1 MPPRP
6 RRRIADTDPPIAYTY
21 PGAAKANAPTAETA
35 QRLTPAAMAEQP
47 IPPATPAP
55 ESPDD
60 DIRFPQLSW
69 QRGETGD
76 YAETYGPLYVHD
88 KISPVDFIDTL
99 LRLPDAG
106 AVAAQGQLGFAAHNG
121 WRDADGQPAPHASWF
136 PYQYRGHWTN
146 RLIRATGQRAMA
158 SLLHKDG
165 MRGQVDLIYMDPP
178 YNISFKSNFQVGADS
193 PETEATLDN
202 LPYDPIAV
210 NAFRDAYRNGVHS
223 YLDGLY
229 EQLKLGRE
237 LLADTGSFIM
247 QIGPENLH
255 QVALLMGEVFNP
267 HNHVATIP
275 YRTANM
281 PASRHITGI
290 GNWLV
295 WFAKDIDQTKSRKL
309 RMQYQNRSE
318 TLQYLGTAAK
328 IVVDDEVER
337 NLSRQERENPDLIPA
352 NAKIFTTH
360 ALDSSLIRAGRS
372 VPYYHHP
379 DGRPCDEH
387 NTAWDDHKCTELCD
401 VAENDCPLGKQCGPN
416 CHANAYPCGTDRHW
430 SVSLRGLHSI
440 AMQGRLQIGKKGALR
455 FIRYES
461 EAPGKM
467 IDALWETGGIVSNK
481 QYIVETPARV
491 LERVLLMT
499 TDPGDLVLDLTCGSG
514 AMPIQAETW
523 GRRWIACDVSAVSIA
538 IARER
543 ITLTT
548 YPYHLLLDSPEGH
561 RRDHELAQALLPPE
575 RRVPFAPRESYGYD
589 PAYETEAE
597 KRAGRRQGL
606 VQERQ
611 MRVSAAT
618 LAYGADPV
626 KDVIWHPDRTV
637 PDGRRRR
644 VASAFA
650 VESDSPYRS
659 VRPDEVLNREA
670 AASAVDVVA
679 ALQTAGFTLRERGGG
694 NQPDPVTARITGNLE
709 QAGVLQP
716 GHGRWRVENMQPAE
730 RRDLTHTGALVTP
743 DGQRHKAHFYIG
755 AADEVISST
764 KTAYA
769 ANAALT
775 DPDAR
780 HLLMVGFARDGDAL
794 PVNAQFPTLTILQ
807 VAANRDLQLPHLKDG
822 REDHAFTI
830 VSEPEIKL
838 HRQPDGPD
846 AGKVRL
852 EVRGLNAFNPA
863 KGLVE
868 APDARHIMGIMT
880 DTAYDGESFRARL
893 INVRPVKRNQRTLR
907 NLQSAFRGRIDA
919 ERWAQMQSATTVP
932 FELPEPGIKIAV
944 KVIDQTGTEH
954 MAVLDDP
961 RDPQWY

>member
-6 RRRIADTDPPIAYTY
+6 RRRIADTDPPVAYTY
-21 PGAAKANAPTAETA
+21 PGAEKANAPTAETA
-35 QRLTPAAMAEQP
+35 QRLTPAEMAEQP
-47 IPPATPAP
+47 IPPAVPAAAP
-55 ESPDD
+55 AEE
-60 DIRFPQLSW
+60 IRFPQLSW

-88 KISPVDFIDTL
+88 KVSPVDFIDTL
-99 LRLPDAG
+99 LRLPDAD
-106 AVAAQGQLGFAAHNG
+106 AVAYQGQLGFAAHNG

-255 QVALLMGEVFNP
+255 QVALLMGEVFSP

-275 YRTANM
+275 YTTAANSSTRM
-281 PASRHITGI
+281 IPEI
-290 GNWLV
+290 GNWLI
-295 WFAKDIDQTKSRKL
+295 WFAKDKP
-309 RMQYQNRSE
+309 N
-318 TLQYLGTAAK
+318 AK
-328 IVVDDEVER
+328 YRQLYEQ
-337 NLSRQERENPDLIPA
+337 LSMRENIAHMTWHAFLELADGSTRRLTDAEKADPDTIPQGA
-352 NAKIFTTH
+352 VAYRQMR
-360 ALDSSLIRAGRS
+360 LDSSSESSTDRS
-372 VPYYHHP
+372 ATWHYDPEQYP
-379 DGRPCDEH
+379 DRPAHYPEH
-387 NTAWDDHKCTELCD
+387 SS
-401 VAENDCPLGKQCGPN
+401 
-416 CHANAYPCGTDRHW
+416 AYPCPTGRHW
-430 SVSLRGLHSI
+430 RVSPQGLHAI
-440 AMQGRLQIGKKGALR
+440 AAQGRMDFTSNNQLR
-455 FIRYES
+455 FKRYAHEVPGRPITS
-461 EAPGKM
+461 SWNRLAAPQ
-467 IDALWETGGIVSNK
+467 ERRYV
-481 QYIVETPARV
+481 VETPAEV
-491 LERVLLMT
+491 LRRCLLMT

-548 YPYHLLLDSPEGH
+548 YPYHLLVDSPEGH
-561 RRDHELAQALLPPE
+561 RRDHELAMALLPPE

-679 ALQTAGFTLRERGGG
+679 ALQTAGFTLNERGGG
-694 NQPDPVTARITGNLE
+694 HQPDPVTDRITGNLE
-709 QAGVLQP
+709 KAGVLQP

-830 VSEPEIKL
+830 VSEPEVKL
-838 HRQPDGPD
+838 HLQPDGPD
-846 AGKVRL
+846 VGKVRL

-868 APDARHIMGIMT
+868 APDARHLMGLMT

-919 ERWAQMQSATTVP
+919 QRWAQMQSAITVP

>member
-6 RRRIADTDPPIAYTY
+6 RRRIADTDPPVAYTY
-21 PGAAKANAPTAETA
+21 PGAEKANAPTAETA
-35 QRLTPAAMAEQP
+35 QRLTPAEMAEQP
-47 IPPATPAP
+47 IPPPTPPAAP
-55 ESPDD
+55 AEE
-60 DIRFPQLSW
+60 IRFPQLSW

-88 KISPVDFIDTL
+88 KVSPVDFIDTL
-99 LRLPDAG
+99 LLLPDAD
-106 AVAAQGQLGFAAHNG
+106 AVAPQGQLGFAAHNG

-136 PYQYRGHWTN
+136 PYKYRGHWTN

-247 QIGPENLH
+247 QIAPENLH
-255 QVALLMGEVFNP
+255 QVAMLMGEVFNP

-309 RMQYQNRSE
+309 RVQYQNRRE

-328 IVVDDEVER
+328 IAVADEVER

-360 ALDSSLIRAGRS
+360 ALDSSHIRAGRS

-401 VAENDCPLGKQCGPN
+401 VAENDCPLGKQCGPQ
-416 CHANAYPCGTDRHW
+416 CHASIYPCPTGRCW
-430 SVSLRGLHSI
+430 RVSLRGLHSI

-548 YPYHLLLDSPEGH
+548 YPYHLLVDSPEGH
-561 RRDHELAQALLPPE
+561 RRDHELAMALLPPE

-659 VRPDEVLNREA
+659 VRPDEVLNRGA

-679 ALQTAGFTLRERGGG
+679 ALQTAGFTLNERGGG
-694 NQPDPVTARITGNLE
+694 HQPDPVTARITGNLE
-709 QAGVLQP
+709 KAGVLQP

-830 VSEPEIKL
+830 VSEPEVKL

-868 APDARHIMGIMT
+868 APDARHLMGLMT

-907 NLQSAFRGRIDA
+907 NLQSAFQGRIDA
-919 ERWAQMQSATTVP
+919 QRWAQMQSAITVP

>member
-1 MPPRP
+1 MPPRT
-6 RRRIADTDPPIAYTY
+6 RRHTADTAPPAAYTY
-21 PGAAKANAPTAETA
+21 PGAAKANNPTSETA
-35 QRLTPAAMAEQP
+35 QRMAPADMAEQP
-47 IPPATPAP
+47 IPPETPMP
-55 ESPDD
+55 ETSSRE
-60 DIRFPQLSW
+60 IRFPQLAW
-69 QRGETGD
+69 QRGTAD
-76 YAETYGPLYVHD
+76 NYAETYGPLYVHD
-88 KISPVDFIDTL
+88 KVSPVDFIDTL
-99 LRLPDAG
+99 LRLPAADA
-106 AVAAQGQLGFAAHNG
+106 AARQGQLGFAAHNG
-121 WRDADGQPAPHASWF
+121 WRDDAGRPAPNASWY
-136 PYQYRGHWTN
+136 PYRYRGHWTN

-158 SLLHKDG
+158 SILHKDG
-165 MRGQVDLIYMDPP
+165 MRGQIGLIYMDPP

-193 PETEATLDN
+193 PEAEATLDN
-202 LPYDPIAV
+202 LPYDPVVI
-210 NAFRDAYRNGVHS
+210 NAFRDTYRNGVHS

-247 QIGPENLH
+247 QIAPENLH
-255 QVALLMGEVFNP
+255 QVAMLMGEIFGP

-309 RMQYQNRSE
+309 RVQYQNRSDL
-318 TLQYLGTAAK
+318 LQYLGSATKVAVADS
-328 IVVDDEVER
+328 IPR
-337 NLSRQERENPDLIPA
+337 NLSRQERENPELIPA
-352 NAKIFTTH
+352 DAKLFTTH
-360 ALDSSLIRAGRS
+360 ALDSSHIRAGRS

-379 DGRPCDEH
+379 EGRPCDEH
-387 NTAWDDHKCTELCD
+387 HKTWDNHACTELCD
-401 VAENDCPLGKQCGPN
+401 APENDCPLGKKCGDQ
-416 CHANAYPCGTDRHW
+416 CHASIYQCPAGRCW

-440 AMQGRLQIGKKGALR
+440 AMQGRLHIGKKGALR

-491 LERVLLMT
+491 LERCILMT

-548 YPYHLLLDSPEGH
+548 YPYHLLVDSPEGH
-561 RRDHELAQALLPPE
+561 RKDHALAQALLPPE
-575 RRVPFAPRESYGYD
+575 RRIPFAPRESYGYD
-589 PAYETEAE
+589 PAYATAAE

-626 KDVIWHPDRTV
+626 RDVIYHPDRTV

-644 VASAFA
+644 VAAAFT

-659 VRPDEVLNREA
+659 VRPDEALGRA
-670 AASAVDVVA
+670 AATPTVDVVDT
-679 ALQTAGFTLRERGGG
+679 LQAGGFTLSANGGG
-694 NQPDPVTARITGNLE
+694 SGDDRVTDRITGNLA

-716 GHGRWRVENMQPAE
+716 GHGRYRVENIQPAA
-730 RRDLTHTGALVTP
+730 RRDLTHTGTLVTP
-743 DGQRHKAHFYIG
+743 DGQRHKAYFYIA

-780 HLLMVGFARDGDAL
+780 YLLMIGFARDGDTL
-794 PVNAQFPTLTILQ
+794 PVNAQFPTLAVLQ

-822 REDHAFTI
+822 RADHAFTI
-830 VSEPEIKL
+830 ISEPEVKL
-838 HRQPDGPD
+838 HRQPAGPD
-846 AGKVRL
+846 AGKVQL

-863 KGLVE
+863 KGLME
-868 APDARHIMGIMT
+868 APDARRIMGIMT

-893 INVRPVKRNQRTLR
+893 INVNTDNRNLRTLR
-907 NLQSAFRGRIDA
+907 SLRAAFQSRIDE
-919 ERWAQMQSATTVP
+919 ERWTQMLSSTTVP
-932 FELPEPGIKIAV
+932 FDLPEPGVKIAV

-961 RDPQWY
+961 RDPRWY

>member
-1 MPPRP
+1 
-6 RRRIADTDPPIAYTY
+6 
-21 PGAAKANAPTAETA
+21 
-35 QRLTPAAMAEQP
+35 
-47 IPPATPAP
+47 
-55 ESPDD
+55 
-60 DIRFPQLSW
+60 
-69 QRGETGD
+69 
-76 YAETYGPLYVHD
+76 
-88 KISPVDFIDTL
+88 
-99 LRLPDAG
+99 
-106 AVAAQGQLGFAAHNG
+106 
-121 WRDADGQPAPHASWF
+121 
-136 PYQYRGHWTN
+136 
-146 RLIRATGQRAMA
+146 
-158 SLLHKDG
+158 
-165 MRGQVDLIYMDPP
+165 
-178 YNISFKSNFQVGADS
+178 
-193 PETEATLDN
+193 
-202 LPYDPIAV
+202 
-210 NAFRDAYRNGVHS
+210 
-223 YLDGLY
+223 
-229 EQLKLGRE
+229 
-237 LLADTGSFIM
+237 
-247 QIGPENLH
+247 
-255 QVALLMGEVFNP
+255 
-267 HNHVATIP
+267 
-275 YRTANM
+275 
-281 PASRHITGI
+281 
-290 GNWLV
+290 
-295 WFAKDIDQTKSRKL
+295 
-309 RMQYQNRSE
+309 
-318 TLQYLGTAAK
+318 
-328 IVVDDEVER
+328 
-337 NLSRQERENPDLIPA
+337 
-352 NAKIFTTH
+352 
-360 ALDSSLIRAGRS
+360 
-372 VPYYHHP
+372 
-379 DGRPCDEH
+379 
-387 NTAWDDHKCTELCD
+387 
-401 VAENDCPLGKQCGPN
+401 
-416 CHANAYPCGTDRHW
+416 
-430 SVSLRGLHSI
+430 
-440 AMQGRLQIGKKGALR
+440 MQGRLQIGKKGALR

-491 LERVLLMT
+491 LERCLLMT

-548 YPYHLLLDSPEGH
+548 YPYHLLVDSPEGH
-561 RRDHELAQALLPPE
+561 RKDHELAMALLPPE

-679 ALQTAGFTLRERGGG
+679 ALQTAGFTLNERGGG
-694 NQPDPVTARITGNLE
+694 HQPDPVTDRITGNLE
-709 QAGVLQP
+709 KAGVLQP

-830 VSEPEIKL
+830 VSEPEVKL
-838 HRQPDGPD
+838 HLQPDGPD
-846 AGKVRL
+846 AGQVRL

-868 APDARHIMGIMT
+868 APDARHLMGLMT

-907 NLQSAFRGRIDA
+907 NLQSAFQGRIDA
-919 ERWAQMQSATTVP
+919 QRWAQMQSATTVP

>member
-1 MPPRP
+1 
-6 RRRIADTDPPIAYTY
+6 
-21 PGAAKANAPTAETA
+21 
-35 QRLTPAAMAEQP
+35 
-47 IPPATPAP
+47 
-55 ESPDD
+55 
-60 DIRFPQLSW
+60 
-69 QRGETGD
+69 
-76 YAETYGPLYVHD
+76 
-88 KISPVDFIDTL
+88 
-99 LRLPDAG
+99 
-106 AVAAQGQLGFAAHNG
+106 
-121 WRDADGQPAPHASWF
+121 
-136 PYQYRGHWTN
+136 
-146 RLIRATGQRAMA
+146 MA

-202 LPYDPIAV
+202 LPYDPIAI

-255 QVALLMGEVFNP
+255 QVALLMGEVFSP

-275 YRTANM
+275 YRTGN
-281 PASRHITGI
+281 TQGKYLGQV
-290 GNWLV
+290 GNWLI
-295 WFAKDIDQTKSRKL
+295 WYAKDIGQTKYRQIYSEVSNLSDAVSIMGSAAQYEAPDGSRRGLTKEERDNPAL
-309 RMQYQNRSE
+309 LPKEGRLFRAYPLVSEHESKTRSE
-318 TLQYLGTAAK
+318 TFYLHEGGKPCKAHHNAWNDHQCT
-328 IVVDDEVER
+328 VD
-337 NLSRQERENPDLIPA
+337 
-352 NAKIFTTH
+352 
-360 ALDSSLIRAGRS
+360 
-372 VPYYHHP
+372 
-379 DGRPCDEH
+379 CDRGD
-387 NTAWDDHKCTELCD
+387 TQL
-401 VAENDCPLGKQCGPN
+401 VCPIGKKCGPE
-416 CHANAYPCGTDRHW
+416 CQANAYPCPTGKQWTA
-430 SVSLRGLHSI
+430 SLRGLQSI
-440 AMQGRLQIGKKGALR
+440 ANQKRLHGNEYLQWVRYSDELAGRPL
-455 FIRYES
+455 
-461 EAPGKM
+461 
-467 IDALWETGGIVSNK
+467 DAFWQDGGIVINPH
-481 QYIVETPARV
+481 YIVETPPRV

-548 YPYHLLLDSPEGH
+548 YPYHLLVDSPEGH
-561 RRDHELAQALLPPE
+561 RRDHELAMALLPPE

-679 ALQTAGFTLRERGGG
+679 ALQTAGFTLRGGG
-694 NQPDPVTARITGNLE
+694 HQPDPVTARITGNLE
-709 QAGVLQP
+709 QAGILQP

-794 PVNAQFPTLTILQ
+794 PVNAQFPTLTILP
-807 VAANRDLQLPHLKDG
+807 VAANPPPLC
-822 REDHAFTI
+822 
-830 VSEPEIKL
+830 
-838 HRQPDGPD
+838 
-846 AGKVRL
+846 
-852 EVRGLNAFNPA
+852 
-863 KGLVE
+863 
-868 APDARHIMGIMT
+868 
-880 DTAYDGESFRARL
+880 Y
-893 INVRPVKRNQRTLR
+893 
-907 NLQSAFRGRIDA
+907 
-919 ERWAQMQSATTVP
+919 
-932 FELPEPGIKIAV
+932 
-944 KVIDQTGTEH
+944 
-954 MAVLDDP
+954 
-961 RDPQWY
+961 

>member
-6 RRRIADTDPPIAYTY
+6 RRRIADTDPPVAYTY

-35 QRLTPAAMAEQP
+35 QRLTPAEMAEQP
-47 IPPATPAP
+47 IPPAVPPAAP
-55 ESPDD
+55 AEE
-60 DIRFPQLSW
+60 IRFPQLSW

-88 KISPVDFIDTL
+88 KVSPVDFIDTL
-99 LRLPDAG
+99 LRLPDAV
-106 AVAAQGQLGFAAHNG
+106 AVAYQGQLGFAAHNG

-255 QVALLMGEVFNP
+255 QVALLMGEVFAP

-309 RMQYQNRSE
+309 RVQYQNRRE

-328 IVVDDEVER
+328 IAVDDEVER

-360 ALDSSLIRAGRS
+360 ALDSSHIRAGRS

-401 VAENDCPLGKQCGPN
+401 VAENDCPLGKQCGPQ
-416 CHANAYPCGTDRHW
+416 CHASIYPCPTGRCW
-430 SVSLRGLHSI
+430 RVSLRGLHSI

-491 LERVLLMT
+491 LERCLLMT

-548 YPYHLLLDSPEGH
+548 YPYHLLVDSPEGH
-561 RRDHELAQALLPPE
+561 RKDHELAQALLPPE

-679 ALQTAGFTLRERGGG
+679 ALQTAGFTLNERGGG
-694 NQPDPVTARITGNLE
+694 NQTDPVTDRITGNLE
-709 QAGVLQP
+709 KAGVLQP

-830 VSEPEIKL
+830 VSEPEVKL

-868 APDARHIMGIMT
+868 APDARHLMGLMT

-907 NLQSAFRGRIDA
+907 NLQSAFQGRIDA
-919 ERWAQMQSATTVP
+919 QRWAQMQSATTVP

-954 MAVLDDP
+954 MAVLDNP